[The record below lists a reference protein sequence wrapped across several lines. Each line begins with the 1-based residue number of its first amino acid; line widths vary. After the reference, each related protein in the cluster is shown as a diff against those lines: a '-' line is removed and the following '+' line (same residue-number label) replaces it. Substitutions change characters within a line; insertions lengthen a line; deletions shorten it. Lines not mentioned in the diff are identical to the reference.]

1 MNIDDYKHTLNEKL
15 NIQAADTFSGRQLI
29 LMIASKRNSIFRKLK
44 IVLRI
49 EILICLYEVIS
60 ECIHF
65 FNTPDNWSKTYALI
79 NMLISILFIGIFV
92 NLIRKIND
100 PSGRALPVKEN
111 TQLVLSV
118 MKRFYNS
125 YLRFIL
131 FYAIMNAVYNIAGV
145 LIKGTAF
152 EDGKA
157 VTQVMSK
164 IKEPLWQYS
173 FLFGLEIVEG
183 LLLYF
188 LCRLVIWLFYHKRIK
203 QLQQL
208 ADEMN
213 Y

>member
-1 MNIDDYKHTLNEKL
+1 MNIDDYKHALIEKL
-15 NIQAADTFSGRQLI
+15 DIQDTDAFPSTQLI
-29 LMIASKRNSIFRKLK
+29 LMIASRRNSIFRKLK

-65 FNTPDNWSKTYALI
+65 FNTPDNWSKSYALI
-79 NMLISILFIGIFV
+79 NVLTSFLFIGIFI

-118 MKRFYNS
+118 MTRFYKS
-125 YLRFIL
+125 YLYFIL
-131 FYAIMNAVYNIAGV
+131 FYAIMNAVYNIAGI

-157 VTQVMSK
+157 VMQVMNK

-208 ADEMN
+208 VNEMSN
-213 Y
+213 